1 MCWENRKCKLDHDYS
16 ITGWVLCV
24 MPEVRADVENRM
36 DGVHRDAVEQVVER
50 LYLPLC
56 PNKRVNTDVTTPADI
71 VDLFWAEY
79 KEFTMK
85 TGHYAK
91 PGKWLTDDVRKGRS
105 HSWHEKYSFHHTTI
119 LGFVG
124 CRVTS
129 KSLGIGAAERSWAGT
144 KVIKHSKRAN
154 LGGESIEKRSIL
166 YTSARMS
173 EARVKNRELEKI
185 DAGPSG
191 MFGDDDMK

>member
-1 MCWENRKCKLDHDYS
+1 MER
-16 ITGWVLCV
+16 
-24 MPEVRADVENRM
+24 
-36 DGVHRDAVEQVVER
+36 VVER
-50 LYLPLC
+50 LHLPPC
-56 PNKRVNTDVTTPADI
+56 PNKKVNIDVMTPSEI

-105 HSWHEKYSFHHTTI
+105 HIWHEKYSLHHTTV
-119 LGFVG
+119 LGFVA

-129 KSLGIGAAERSWAGT
+129 KNLGIGAAERSWAGT
-144 KVIKHSKRAN
+144 KDIKHGKRAN
-154 LGGESIEKRSIL
+154 LGGDSTEKRTMV

-173 EARVKNRELEKI
+173 EARVRVQKVSLQFDTILQIAISTSTSSK
-185 DAGPSG
+185 
-191 MFGDDDMK
+191 